1 MCVILIL
8 LLQHYL
14 PAAFGELEFKLR
26 YVGEKIGELID
37 LAEVEE
43 LIAWYLSKWERR
55 QGLGLR

>member
-1 MCVILIL
+1 ML

-26 YVGEKIGELID
+26 YVGKKIGELID